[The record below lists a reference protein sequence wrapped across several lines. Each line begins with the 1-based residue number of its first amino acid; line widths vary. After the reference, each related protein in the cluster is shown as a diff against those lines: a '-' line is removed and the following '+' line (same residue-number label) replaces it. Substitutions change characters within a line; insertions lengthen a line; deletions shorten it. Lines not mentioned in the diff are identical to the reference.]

1 MSLAHQLTVDI
12 NDQLTVAQV
21 LCKHQPMVETQEIRD
36 AFAARLNRALDE
48 MPEIRRERGRN
59 VDLHGALEK
68 LGARA
73 KKQATHKWLTG
84 ASIPERDNME
94 LLARWLGVRV
104 EWLEYGLGEMR
115 ESDQAKPEPEPSAD
129 SSDDEY
135 VHVPLKSAK
144 GAMGRGYE
152 NPYVE
157 VKGHLAFKRS
167 WIKARGLNAKYL
179 EAFYADGDS
188 MYPTINS
195 GDVVLLNKAQKEPA
209 HNKIFALNGADGV
222 IIKRLSHA
230 SAVNQWGLISDNLDK
245 REFPDQWLDEDDE
258 PMALMGQIVWR
269 GGDL

>member
-1 MSLAHQLTVDI
+1 
-12 NDQLTVAQV
+12 
-21 LCKHQPMVETQEIRD
+21 MVQSIEIRQ
-36 AFAARLNRALDE
+36 AFVGRLKESAAAAGIPDW
-48 MPEIRRERGRN
+48 G
-59 VDLHGALEK
+59 
-68 LGARA
+68 LGARLSEITKVTPKA
-73 KKQATHKWLTG
+73 ASKWLNAESMPG
-84 ASIPERDNME
+84 RANME
-94 LLARWLGVRV
+94 AIAKAFSVRV
-104 EWLEYGLGEMR
+104 EWLEYGLGERR

>member
-258 PMALMGQIVWR
+258 PMSLMGQIVWR

>member
-1 MSLAHQLTVDI
+1 MVQSIDI
-12 NDQLTVAQV
+12 RQ
-21 LCKHQPMVETQEIRD
+21 
-36 AFAARLNRALDE
+36 AFVSRLKQAASASGIPDW
-48 MPEIRRERGRN
+48 G
-59 VDLHGALEK
+59 
-68 LGARA
+68 LGARLSEITKVTPKA
-73 KKQATHKWLTG
+73 ASKWL
-84 ASIPERDNME
+84 NME
-94 LLARWLGVRV
+94 SMPGRTNMQAIAGALDVRV

-115 ESDQAKPEPEPSAD
+115 ESDQAKPEPSVD

-135 VHVPLKSAK
+135 VHVPLKSAR

-167 WIKARGLNAKYL
+167 WIMARGLNVKYL
-179 EAFYADGDS
+179 EAFYADGWS
-188 MYPTINS
+188 MHPTIND
-195 GDVVLLNKAQKEPA
+195 GDVVLLNKAQKEPI
-209 HNKIFALNGADGV
+209 HNTIFALNGADGV

-258 PMALMGQIVWR
+258 PMSLMGQIVWR

>member
-1 MSLAHQLTVDI
+1 MVQSIDI
-12 NDQLTVAQV
+12 RQ
-21 LCKHQPMVETQEIRD
+21 
-36 AFAARLNRALDE
+36 AFVGRLKQAASASGIPDW
-48 MPEIRRERGRN
+48 G
-59 VDLHGALEK
+59 
-68 LGARA
+68 LGARLSEITKVTPKA
-73 KKQATHKWLTG
+73 ASKWL
-84 ASIPERDNME
+84 NME
-94 LLARWLGVRV
+94 SMPGRTNMQAIAGALDVRV

-157 VKGHLAFKRS
+157 VKGRLAFKRS
-167 WIKARGLNAKYL
+167 WIRTRGLNEKYL

-195 GDVVLLNKAQKEPA
+195 GDVVLLNKAQKEPI
-209 HNKIFALNGADGV
+209 HNNIFALNGAEGV
-222 IIKRLSHA
+222 IIKRLSYA

>member
-36 AFAARLNRALDE
+36 AFAARLNRALDG
-48 MPEIRRERGRN
+48 MPEIRQERGRN

-135 VHVPLKSAK
+135 IHVPLKSAR

-195 GDVVLLNKAQKEPA
+195 GDVVLLNKAQKEPV

-222 IIKRLSHA
+222 IIKRLSYA

-258 PMALMGQIVWR
+258 PMSLMGQIVWR